1 VWTPNDDVAYRGNPA
16 LLCRPFQKYL
26 PSRLYQSFRRH
37 LDGDALSNLAGFSYA
52 DAQSERQRRRTDRR
66 ICPGDTEHCPGLCRN
81 AVRQTAKAKPIALVG
96 YFLAAIGKPL
106 MGLATIWQVVFG
118 ARLLDRFYYG
128 AAFAVVGAF
137 ALWLF
142 IHEMQDRRVHR
153 AA

>member
-1 VWTPNDDVAYRGNPA
+1 
-16 LLCRPFQKYL
+16 
-26 PSRLYQSFRRH
+26 
-37 LDGDALSNLAGFSYA
+37 
-52 DAQSERQRRRTDRR
+52 
-66 ICPGDTEHCPGLCRN
+66 
-81 AVRQTAKAKPIALVG
+81 
-96 YFLAAIGKPL
+96 